1 MGARI
6 GIMELL
12 LIVILGFL
20 LLGITLVLFLRR
32 RRPGAGFPVA
42 PQQGRPDMED
52 RERRNR

>member
-42 PQQGRPDMED
+42 PPESPSEADRPW
-52 RERRNR
+52 RERS